1 MGAMMPSPRTVSQL
15 LLPLAQEPPAGA
27 RRRRSPCLL
36 AAFLLLLLN
45 GSTALG
51 MRIIQVTFSGKG
63 PEFSMPA
70 LKFAYNGKDTV
81 HFNYTTEKFVAI
93 DPLVKSYVKELN
105 SDAKLIKNVN
115 NFVNDMPFAMEII
128 HQNLQALTA
137 KPTITITSRP
147 LKNRKNS
154 LVLSCQVC
162 GFYPRDIHTTWLRN
176 GMAIDQEVQMT
187 KILPNQ
193 DGTFQVQLQVEID
206 PGKGDTY
213 TCEIKHLSI
222 PDKLHVVWD
231 PRNTYPVYGYVIG
244 IIAGIIGILIAV
256 AGGIIRWKDIC
267 LHCEDRLL
275 HVELDQLPKSA
286 SEA

>member
-15 LLPLAQEPPAGA
+15 LLPLSQEPAAGV

-45 GSTALG
+45 GPTALG
-51 MRIIQVTFSGKG
+51 TRIIQVTFSGKG
-63 PEFSMPA
+63 PEFSTPA
-70 LKFAYNGKDTV
+70 LQFAYNGKDTV
-81 HFNYTTEKFVAI
+81 HFSYSTEKFVAI
-93 DPLVKSYVKELN
+93 NPLVKSYVDELN
-105 SDAKLIKNVN
+105 SDAKLVKNVN
-115 NFVNDMPFAMEII
+115 RLVNDMPFAMEVI
-128 HQNLQALTA
+128 HQALQGLTA
-137 KPTITITSRP
+137 KPTITITSKH
-147 LKNRKNS
+147 LKNKENT
-154 LVLSCQVC
+154 LALSCQVH

-176 GMAIDQEVQMT
+176 GMAIDQEVLMT

-193 DGTFQVQLQVEID
+193 DGTFQVQLQVEIA

-231 PRNTYPVYGYVIG
+231 PKNNYPVYGYVIG
-244 IIAGIIGILIAV
+244 IIVGIIGILIAV
-256 AGGIIRWKDIC
+256 AGGIIRWKDVC
-267 LHCEDRLL
+267 SHGENEFL
-275 HVELDQLPKSA
+275 HVELEQSRKSA